1 MYAVAKEQTYDK
13 NSGIVKFKF
22 KHILSQVVFKAKTEY
37 NNEMEVDINAVSIY
51 NFQTGGTFKIEG
63 EEPAQSNW
71 TPNKTYPYNG
81 EFTVKKVETGKNITV
96 TKSDEIKDISD
107 GPMLFVPQKLTKWT
121 VPSTITAANTAKQS
135 YLKITCKIKQG
146 GAYLFGGDTTFDEL
160 FVPFGADWQ
169 PGKRYIY
176 TLIFG
181 GGYNAQG
188 QAILKPIKFDSEVE
202 TWGEPDAKDININI
216 NK

>member
-1 MYAVAKEQTYDK
+1 MYAVAKEQTYDTTNGK
-13 NSGIVKFKF
+13 VTFTF
-22 KHILSQVVFKAKTEY
+22 KHILSQVVFKAKTQY
-37 NNEMEVDINAVSIY
+37 DNDMEVDINAVSIY

-71 TPNKTYPYNG
+71 TLNETYPTNG
-81 EFTVKKVETGKNITV
+81 GFTVKKVETGKNITV
-96 TKSDEIKDISD
+96 TNSKSDNAKEISD
-107 GPMLFVPQKLTKWT
+107 GPMLFVPQKLTKWA
-121 VPSTITAANTAKQS
+121 VPGSITAANTAKQS

-146 GAYLFGGDTTFDEL
+146 GAYLFGNVSEYKDL
-160 FVPFGADWQ
+160 YVPFEADWQ

-188 QAILKPIKFDSEVE
+188 QAILQPINFEATVE
-202 TWGEPDAKDININI
+202 DWKDVTSGNDINM
-216 NK
+216 